1 MESFRALSYHL
12 IRQCFIHQERL
23 GLPDSY
29 YHKFMFALCGCSHN
43 CACVSKLPPLI
54 MLHPRT
60 ARRYAQIYAEFF
72 IKNFCIQ
79 FFKVAREATVP
90 AAPYYILTIVTEHFA
105 DADTLFRQKTVL
117 AYTKHPHVS
126 SPEAEPSGSLAH
138 KVPKGV
144 VS

>member
-105 DADTLFRQKTVL
+105 DADTQTESSFTIIIKAL
-117 AYTKHPHVS
+117 ATIIRLPLHLHYLHMDGTDSKIFQ
-126 SPEAEPSGSLAH
+126 
-138 KVPKGV
+138 
-144 VS
+144 

>member
-1 MESFRALSYHL
+1 MVFLILITINLCLSERRYSHSAGAPCSCRAV
-12 IRQCFIHQERL
+12 
-23 GLPDSY
+23 
-29 YHKFMFALCGCSHN
+29 ALCGCSHN

>member
-1 MESFRALSYHL
+1 MLQPPSYITVYLSGAVRIPLTLHAHCRAV
-12 IRQCFIHQERL
+12 
-23 GLPDSY
+23 
-29 YHKFMFALCGCSHN
+29 ALCGCSHN